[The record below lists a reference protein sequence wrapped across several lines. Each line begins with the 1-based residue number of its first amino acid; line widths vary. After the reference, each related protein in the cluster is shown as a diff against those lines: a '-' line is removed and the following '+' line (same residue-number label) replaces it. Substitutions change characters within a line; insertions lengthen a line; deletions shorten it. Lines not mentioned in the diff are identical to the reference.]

1 MAEKKKSLLQVL
13 KDAINSYQEQEVT
26 EEEQE
31 VLEDVE
37 QNVEE
42 LEELEEVEGNV
53 DSQDKEKNDSEI
65 PKEVGSE
72 EEPEGKDQETS
83 SYSADEVKAKLE
95 GLALSEESL
104 KEATEFLVTL
114 TKETTDKLVPLLRK
128 VLEET
133 TVTSIK
139 TLLQDN
145 KAKKPKDGAKKAP
158 NSLGKEMAQQA
169 NQRKGK

>member
-42 LEELEEVEGNV
+42 LEEAEGNV
-53 DSQDKEKNDSEI
+53 EPQDKEKNDSEI

-72 EEPEGKDQETS
+72 EEPEEKGQETS
-83 SYSADEVKAKLE
+83 SYSTDEVKAKLE

-114 TKETTDKLVPLLRK
+114 SKETTDKLVPLLRK

-133 TVTSIK
+133 TVTSIQ